1 MRDWWKFLIK
11 LISTLN
17 NSVKKSASKKMKSAE
32 WDKVPPKNKKMKM
45 KIQRKNLNKLKQKLQ
60 GRTHGLTSEQLSRA
74 ANPNARIESGAM
86 AACINYDYE
95 RDYIME
101 SLMQDKMLQAKR
113 ARKKSF
119 DMRKT
124 TKAQEGQLIA
134 TKKRI
139 ENIKLKEASAHTAVD
154 LVHRDVRPVY
164 YPMKQI

>member
-1 MRDWWKFLIK
+1 MHNRFDAIRDESVYNSIGGGIPPSEWSRSGA
-11 LISTLN
+11 ST
-17 NSVKKSASKKMKSAE
+17 S
-32 WDKVPPKNKKMKM
+32 
-45 KIQRKNLNKLKQKLQ
+45 LNKLKQKLQ